1 MKHLPFAVLLILFSC
16 GSSGGDS
23 SPATTAPAVAPETT
37 VRFLWREPRFDEVFQ
52 DTVSVLVLDEEYCK
66 TIPDAERAAL
76 GYVATFIGNECEWD
90 GDYTEDRSNLKCK
103 ILTALDLGYQ
113 CSEQHLGFLRKWFST
128 DNKVLIALTP
138 ENCPTTPD
146 GASVAETFDE
156 ITLTTKDNYII
167 VSYKVSGY
175 DMRAAEIWTRDATMY
190 FQHYEGGIQ
199 LVDGKKSEP
208 VHKPMYEE
216 Q

>member
-90 GDYTEDRSNLKCK
+90 GDYT
-103 ILTALDLGYQ
+103 
-113 CSEQHLGFLRKWFST
+113 
-128 DNKVLIALTP
+128 
-138 ENCPTTPD
+138 
-146 GASVAETFDE
+146 
-156 ITLTTKDNYII
+156 
-167 VSYKVSGY
+167 
-175 DMRAAEIWTRDATMY
+175 
-190 FQHYEGGIQ
+190 
-199 LVDGKKSEP
+199 
-208 VHKPMYEE
+208 
-216 Q
+216 